1 LPQSGCHILRPGVGE
16 NSGPLE
22 GEDIATS
29 HWEDA
34 RHWMSI
40 YADLIEFKLGI
51 LDRVRRDVTKLPPVA
66 RTAAETDVLIIESQM
81 HGYQKRLEL
90 WRRRLSDLDGPV
102 LDKQTRMIRFRATE
116 APLTVREF
124 QLLEL
129 LLDHP
134 YRFFT
139 VAQILAQAWAQPN
152 LFPEQARS
160 YVARLRTIF
169 ATLEIPCDIVNRPGR
184 GYSLEFRAAK

>member
-1 LPQSGCHILRPGVGE
+1 MAVPTKARASRPLDGE
-16 NSGPLE
+16 NLK
-22 GEDIATS
+22 TT

-40 YADLIEFKLGI
+40 YADLIEFKHGI
-51 LDRVRRDVTKLPPVA
+51 LDRVRRDVNKLPPVA
-66 RTAAETDVLIIESQM
+66 RVAAETDLVIIESQM
-81 HGYQKRLEL
+81 HGYQNRLEL
-90 WRRRLSDLDGPV
+90 WHRRLSELDGPV
-102 LDKQTRMIRFRATE
+102 LDAQSRTIRFRGTE

-129 LLDHP
+129 LLGHP
-134 YRFFT
+134 YRYFT
-139 VAQILAQAWAQPN
+139 VSQILAEAWEQPN

-169 ATLEIPCDIVNRPGR
+169 AALEIPCDIVNRPGR
-184 GYSLEFRAAK
+184 GYSLEFRSAK

>member
-1 LPQSGCHILRPGVGE
+1 VGE
-16 NSGPLE
+16 ESSPLQ

-51 LDRVRRDVTKLPPVA
+51 LDRVRRDVIKLPPVA
-66 RTAAETDVLIIESQM
+66 RTAAEADVLIIESQM
-81 HGYQKRLEL
+81 HGYQRRLEL
-90 WRRRLSDLDGPV
+90 WHTRLSDLDGPV
-102 LDKQTRMIRFRATE
+102 LDPQTRMIRFRGTE
-116 APLTVREF
+116 AQLTVREF

-129 LLDHP
+129 LLGHP
-134 YRFFT
+134 YRYFT
-139 VAQILAQAWAQPN
+139 VAQILSQAWAQPN

-184 GYSLEFRAAK
+184 GYSLEFRSAK

>member
-1 LPQSGCHILRPGVGE
+1 VDDASW
-16 NSGPLE
+16 PLE

-40 YADLIEFKLGI
+40 YADLIQFKQGI
-51 LDRVRRDVTKLPPVA
+51 LERVRRDVTKLPPVA
-66 RTAAETDVLIIESQM
+66 RQAAEADVVIIESQM
-81 HGYQKRLEL
+81 LGYHKRLDL
-90 WRRRLSDLDGPV
+90 WHRRLSDLDGPQ
-102 LDKQTRMIRFRATE
+102 LDPQSRTIRFRGLEAT
-116 APLTVREF
+116 LTTREF
-124 QLLEL
+124 QLLKL

-139 VAQILAQAWAQPN
+139 VQQILGQAWAQPN

-160 YVARLRTIF
+160 YVARLRKVF
-169 ATLEIPCDIVNRPGR
+169 AVLEIPCDIVNRPGR
-184 GYSLEFRAAK
+184 GYSLEFRAAKQPG